1 MIGSRPSTNGSRPS
15 KEVRVLH
22 TSDNH
27 ITGLSSCEALG
38 VLVDKANELRVD
50 LVLLVGDFFDNSRLG
65 NEVVR
70 ETIAQLSR
78 LAMPTVLLP
87 GNHDQLDAG
96 SIYHHSAFNHLP
108 SDLHIIRSQEGERLL
123 FHEMGVRVW
132 GRPTYDHDISFRP
145 LSEPPPREGPYWH
158 IGMAHGLYVPHG
170 EFPGGSS
177 PIFAHEIEATGYDYV
192 ALGHVDGYKDISQGT
207 VRAAYSGAPVR
218 ALDGARLGHV
228 ALVHLHPE
236 SGVQIEKVPLER

>member
-1 MIGSRPSTNGSRPS
+1 MNGSSPGTNGSRPS

-27 ITGLSSCEALG
+27 ITELSSCEALG
-38 VLVDKANELRVD
+38 VLVDKANELKVD
-50 LVLLVGDFFDNSRLG
+50 LVLLAGDFFDNSRLAG
-65 NEVVR
+65 EVVL

-78 LAMPTVLLP
+78 LEMPTVLLP
-87 GNHDQLDAG
+87 GNHDQLDAD
-96 SIYHHSAFNHLP
+96 SIYHHSAFSHLP
-108 SDLHIIRSQEGERLL
+108 PDLHILRSQEGEGLL

-132 GRPTYDHDISFRP
+132 GRPTYYHDMSFRP

-158 IGMAHGLYVPHG
+158 IGIAHGLYVPPG
-170 EFPGGSS
+170 EYTGGSS

-218 ALDGARLGHV
+218 ALDGSRLGHV
-228 ALVHLHPE
+228 ALVNLHPE
-236 SGVQIEKVPLER
+236 SGVQIEKVPLEP

>member
-1 MIGSRPSTNGSRPS
+1 MNGSRPSTNGSRADR
-15 KEVRVLH
+15 EVRVLH

-27 ITGLSSCEALG
+27 ITGLSSCVALG
-38 VLVDKANELRVD
+38 VLVDKANELSVD
-50 LVLLVGDFFDNSRLG
+50 LVLLAGDFFDNSRLG
-65 NEVVR
+65 SDVVH

-78 LAMPTVLLP
+78 LEMPAVLLP
-87 GNHDQLDAG
+87 GNHDQLDAD
-96 SIYHHSAFNHLP
+96 SIYHHSAFNDLP
-108 SDLHIIRSQEGERLL
+108 SDLHLIRSEEGEGVL
-123 FHEMGVRVW
+123 FQEIGVRVW
-132 GRPTYDHDISFRP
+132 GRPTYDHHMAFQP

-158 IGMAHGLYVPHG
+158 IGMAHGLYVPPG
-170 EFPGGSS
+170 EYPGGSS

-192 ALGHVDGYKDISQGT
+192 ALGHVDGFKDISQGS

-228 ALVHLHPE
+228 ALVNLHPD